1 MAPASRIRII
11 TCPPGEAPLAVR
23 LAWVG
28 LELPVTPTSRKLAM
42 TSGVLSGPR
51 GVWQAL
57 GALVLGRYGVRTGY
71 AVIARDAVNLLQARD
86 PLAAAWWR
94 EHCGHLLD
102 GKRLFL
108 FPTASCEERP

>member
-1 MAPASRIRII
+1 
-11 TCPPGEAPLAVR
+11 
-23 LAWVG
+23 
-28 LELPVTPTSRKLAM
+28 
-42 TSGVLSGPR
+42 
-51 GVWQAL
+51 VWQAL
-57 GALVLGRYGVRTGY
+57 GVLVLGRYGVRTGY

>member
-1 MAPASRIRII
+1 MAPVIRIRII
-11 TCPPGEAPLAVR
+11 ACPPGEAPLAVR

-28 LELPVTPTSRKLAM
+28 LELPVTPTSRKLAL

-51 GVWQAL
+51 SLWPGLAAL
-57 GALVLGRYGVRTGY
+57 FTGGYGVRTGY
-71 AVIARDAVNLLQARD
+71 AVIARDAVDMLQPKD
-86 PLAAAWWR
+86 PSAAAWWR
-94 EHCGHLLD
+94 EHCAHLLD

>member
-1 MAPASRIRII
+1 MAPASRVRII

-28 LELPVTPTSRKLAM
+28 LELPGTPTSRKLAM

-51 GVWQAL
+51 GLWWQLA
-57 GALVLGRYGVRTGY
+57 GLVRGRYGVRTGY
-71 AVIARDAVNLLQARD
+71 AVIARDAVNLLQAKD
-86 PLAAAWWR
+86 PAAAAWWR
-94 EHCGHLLD
+94 EHCAHLLD
-102 GKRLFL
+102 GRRLFL